1 MKNIV
6 FPFAFIGVTLVMF
19 FTKPDEAYCIN
30 ISIGS
35 AEEIV
40 STVVESTDGQ
50 LQDAVRAKT
59 INGGI
64 IVKDRLLFRTIYLR
78 VKGQYVRLGVAGI
91 GRVFLFK

>member
-19 FTKPDEAYCIN
+19 FTKPDEAHCIN
-30 ISIGS
+30 KSIGS

-40 STVVESTDGQ
+40 SMVVESADVQ
-50 LQDAVRAKT
+50 LQNVVREQT
-59 INGGI
+59 VNTGV

-78 VKGQYVRLGVAGI
+78 IKGQYVRLGVAGI
-91 GRVFLFK
+91 GRVFLIK

>member
-19 FTKPDEAYCIN
+19 FTKPDEAYCISRSI
-30 ISIGS
+30 ISAG
-35 AEEIV
+35 EIV
-40 STVVESTDGQ
+40 STVVESSDVQ
-50 LQDAVRAKT
+50 LQNEVREQT
-59 INGGI
+59 VNNGI
-64 IVKDRLLFRTIYLR
+64 IVKDRLLFKTIYLR